1 MSRSLSF
8 FFFLLVDFLELV
20 WNISEKEQIRKDPP
34 GALPQ
39 GPGSGERRAE
49 QVINQ

>member
-1 MSRSLSF
+1 MSKSSLY
-8 FFFLLVDFLELV
+8 LLDDFLMPL
-20 WNISEKEQIRKDPP
+20 WNTSEEKEQVYKDPP

-49 QVINQ
+49 QGINDL